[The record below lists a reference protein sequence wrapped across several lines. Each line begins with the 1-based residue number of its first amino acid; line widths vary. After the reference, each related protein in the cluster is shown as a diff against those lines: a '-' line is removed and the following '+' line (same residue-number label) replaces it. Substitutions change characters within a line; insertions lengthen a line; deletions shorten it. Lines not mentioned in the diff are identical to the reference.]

1 MSFPLST
8 ITPMNTSPTRAHARR
23 RGAFAT
29 VFAVLAALTL
39 SACGASTTPTKSFDQ
54 LAGTPKELAAYYG
67 QTLKWT
73 DCKNGFEC
81 STLTVPLDYNNPSGE
96 TLSLNVN
103 RLLSTDLKGA
113 PLGSIVVNP
122 GGPGGSGIG
131 MARNIGPVM
140 ENRLRDKY
148 DIVGLDPRGVG
159 VDSDVRCFTDE
170 ELDTALEIDY
180 TPDTAAEIQI
190 LADLNAQ
197 FAKLCSERI
206 PHYMST
212 MTTTDLARDLDI
224 LRAALGDEKL
234 NWLGKS
240 YGTTLGLTYA
250 AVFPD
255 RVGRFVLDGV
265 LSPDEGSATIT
276 TLQAAGFEAAL
287 TRFAE
292 LCVSRGS
299 CPIGSTPTEIT
310 SKLRSF
316 LDKLDAKPMLV
327 GQRKL
332 TESLAIAGIV
342 GSMYNING
350 SVESLPRILA
360 AAYAGDGAPLLG
372 EADGYNTRDES
383 GHYGN
388 FNDLSYI
395 VTCPSRPGIE
405 TLEQMTAHAK
415 VEAARNPVF
424 GSFMVWTYEPC
435 LHWPN
440 RPETVPVPD
449 PAKMVPFLIVSTS
462 DDPVTPLAEA
472 TALNQLYPNARLVIM
487 EAGFH
492 TAYRSGNACVN
503 KMVDDFFI
511 QGSLPETTVSCGPID
526 ATGQDKAPVVTES
539 VDDTAVGPWTKREKP
554 ANSGN

>member
-1 MSFPLST
+1 MTNSSLRGLP
-8 ITPMNTSPTRAHARR
+8 RR
-23 RGAFAT
+23 RGVVVT
-29 VFAVLAALTL
+29 VLSILAALAL
-39 SACGASTTPTKSFDQ
+39 SACGSTTPATKSFDA
-54 LAGTPKELAAYYG
+54 LAGTPKELSSFYG
-67 QTLKWT
+67 QTLEWT

-81 STLTVPLDYNNPSGE
+81 STLSVPLDYKNPSGE
-96 TLSLNVN
+96 KLSLAVN
-103 RLLSTDLKGA
+103 RLQATNPAGR
-113 PLGSIVVNP
+113 LGSIVVNP
-122 GGPGGSGIG
+122 GGPGGSGVA

-159 VDSDVRCFTDE
+159 VDSDVRCFTDS

-180 TPDTAAEIQI
+180 TPNTAAEIQI
-190 LADLNAQ
+190 LADLNTQ
-197 FAKLCSERI
+197 FAKFCSERI
-206 PHYMST
+206 PQYMGT

-224 LRAALGDEKL
+224 LRAVIGDEKL

-240 YGTTLGLTYA
+240 YGTTLGITYA

-265 LSPDEGSATIT
+265 LSPDAGSAAIT
-276 TLQAAGFEAAL
+276 TLQASGFEAAL
-287 TRFAE
+287 NRFAE
-292 LCVSRGS
+292 LCIARGN
-299 CPIGSTPTEIT
+299 CAIGSTPAEIT
-310 SKLRSF
+310 SKLKSF
-316 LDKLDAKPMLV
+316 LDGLDRKPMMV

-342 GSMYNING
+342 GSMYNINA
-350 SVESLPRILA
+350 SVESLPKILA
-360 AAYAGDGAPLLG
+360 AAYAGDAAPLLG
-372 EADGYNTRDES
+372 EADGYNTRDAS

-405 TLEQMTAHAK
+405 TLEEMTAHAK

-424 GSFMVWTYEPC
+424 GAFMVWTYEPC

-440 RPETVPVPD
+440 RPETVPTPD

-472 TALNQLYPNARLVIM
+472 TALNERYPNARLVIM

-503 KMVDDFFI
+503 KMVDDFFT
-511 QGSLPETTVSCGPID
+511 QGSLPETTVSCGPPD
-526 ATGQDKAPVVTES
+526 QNNGAAPAPAPTET
-539 VDDTAVGPWTKREKP
+539 VDDTAVGPWTQREKP
-554 ANSGN
+554 KTSGN